1 MTTTETSKNTTQK
14 AREGLRATC
23 RCSWKKASEIV
34 EVVVVD
40 VVGTVT
46 EDTRAE
52 GDSEETEVA
61 SEVIEEATA
70 EIENIA
76 AEEEASEEVS
86 EEDVMT
92 EEKSQVTL
100 VNV

>member
-1 MTTTETSKNTTQK
+1 M
-14 AREGLRATC
+14 
-23 RCSWKKASEIV
+23 
-34 EVVVVD
+34 VD